1 MGTCYDP
8 GMSFAFFDH
17 TGDIGVDLS
26 APTAQ
31 GLFATAALAF
41 AEAVSDTKNVEPR
54 VTRPIRATG
63 DDYADVL
70 NRFLTELLVIFD
82 EERLLLPHV
91 AIHELD
97 EHGVTAT
104 AAGEKYDEA
113 RHEGRTELKAVTYHA
128 LKVEKSPDGWR
139 ATVVFDV

>member
-1 MGTCYDP
+1 
-8 GMSFAFFDH
+8 MSFTFFDH
-17 TGDIGVDLS
+17 TGDIAVNLS

-31 GLFATAALAF
+31 GLFSTAALAF
-41 AEAVSDTKNVEPR
+41 AEAISDTSRVEAK
-54 VTRPIRATG
+54 VTRPIRAFG
-63 DDYADVL
+63 DDLADVL

-104 AAGEKYDEA
+104 AAGEKYDAE

-128 LKVEKSPDGWR
+128 LKAEKTADGWR